1 MSIHSSPGTLGISR
15 RVLRILIK
23 LNLLMGVLILALLV
37 ASLVAE
43 EFVMRAL
50 GVHPAVGSSSLILGM
65 RLIMVFGI
73 AAVPITHTVLAR
85 LLAIVDTV
93 RVGDPFVVENAVRLQ
108 KIAWSV
114 LSLEALH
121 LVIVTIAGGV
131 STPQAPLDIGWDFS
145 VTRWLAVLLL
155 FVLARVF
162 ETGAHMREE
171 LEGTV

>member
-1 MSIHSSPGTLGISR
+1 MSAQSSPGALRVSR

-23 LNLLMGVLILALLV
+23 LNLFMGVLILALLV

-50 GVHPAVGSSSLILGM
+50 GVRPVEGGSSLILGM

-108 KIAWSV
+108 NIAWSV
-114 LSLEALH
+114 LALELLH
-121 LVIVTIAGGV
+121 LVIVAIAASV
-131 STPQAPLDIGWDFS
+131 STPQTPLDIGWNFS

-162 ETGAHMREE
+162 ETGARMREE

>member
-1 MSIHSSPGTLGISR
+1 MSR

-50 GVHPAVGSSSLILGM
+50 GVRPAVGSSSLILGM

-93 RVGDPFVVENAVRLQ
+93 RLSDPFVVENAVRLQ

-114 LSLEALH
+114 LALEVLH
-121 LVIVTIAGGV
+121 LVIVAIAAGV
-131 STPQAPLDIGWDFS
+131 STPQTPLDIGWNFS

-162 ETGAHMREE
+162 ETGARMREE